1 VASIESAGAAGR
13 VVPVGAGPPV
23 NALDY
28 ILDAVLLATV
38 FLQFRGRRL
47 TPRNLAL
54 PVAIVIYFLFAYLK
68 GVPTAGNDGYLIL
81 GGVVLGL
88 VFGVGAGAFTR
99 VYHGDKGIYAK
110 AGLLA
115 AAFWTA
121 GVVGRTAFSLYATD
135 GGSGADRTIGNLMHT
150 YDITTSKA
158 IVACLLLMVLVEVG
172 SRQLI
177 IALRYLNL
185 RNQTVPGGTAGTSW
199 SESAAAGGDYAVE
212 YLPGTRQDPRLG
224 EME

>member
-1 VASIESAGAAGR
+1 M
-13 VVPVGAGPPV
+13 

-47 TPRNLAL
+47 TLRNLAL
-54 PVAIVIYFLFAYLK
+54 PVVIVVYFLFAYLR
-68 GVPTAGNDGYLIL
+68 GVPTAGNDAWLVL
-81 GGVVLGL
+81 GGVLLGL
-88 VFGVGAGAFTR
+88 VFGVGAGVFTR
-99 VYHGDKGIYAK
+99 VYPAEKGIYAK
-110 AGLLA
+110 AGLIA
-115 AAFWTA
+115 ATFWTI

-135 GGSGADRTIGNLMHT
+135 GGPGADHTIGNLMHT

-177 IALRYLNL
+177 VGFRYLSL
-185 RNQTVPGGTAGTSW
+185 RNQASRATS
-199 SESAAAGGDYAVE
+199 G
-212 YLPGTRQDPRLG
+212 
-224 EME
+224 